1 MPTPTSYTREQILD
15 AAMHAVH
22 EHWRSATVAHVT
34 ARLGAPSGSI
44 YHRFRSREALFASAW
59 IRSIRRFHRE
69 LERVSAG
76 DPVEAIVETALLI
89 PRFCRE
95 NPLDARMMTA
105 YRYNDLMQNPPPG
118 LLAGLG
124 EPQRPCRRNPESAY
138 PCALRPGDAAR
149 AQHRCSRLPRGTHR
163 PDPPDDRGS
172 DPAVDRRCRPRCER
186 RDRRPAGRAVVQR
199 DDPPLGCDVAVVHPA
214 NQRRNQP
221 RIIDRS

>member
-1 MPTPTSYTREQILD
+1 
-15 AAMHAVH
+15 MHAVH

-69 LERVSAG
+69 LERVSAD

-105 YRYNDLMQNPPPG
+105 YRYNDLVQNPPPG
-118 LLAGLG
+118 LLPDLENLNAPVGETLNRLTLARYGRATPRGLSIVALACREAPIGLIRPMIGDAIPLWIDDAVRAASTGIAGLPD
-124 EPQRPCRRNPESAY
+124 EP
-138 PCALRPGDAAR
+138 
-149 AQHRCSRLPRGTHR
+149 
-163 PDPPDDRGS
+163 
-172 DPAVDRRCRPRCER
+172 
-186 RDRRPAGRAVVQR
+186 
-199 DDPPLGCDVAVVHPA
+199 
-214 NQRRNQP
+214 
-221 RIIDRS
+221 

>member
-1 MPTPTSYTREQILD
+1 MTEMPTPTSYTREQILD

-105 YRYNDLMQNPPPG
+105 YRYNDLVQNPPPG
-118 LLAGLG
+118 LLPDLENLNAPVGETLNRLTLARYGRATPRGLSIVALACREAPIGLIRPMIGEAIPLWIDDAVRAASAGIAGL
-124 EPQRPCRRNPESAY
+124 
-138 PCALRPGDAAR
+138 
-149 AQHRCSRLPRGTHR
+149 
-163 PDPPDDRGS
+163 PD
-172 DPAVDRRCRPRCER
+172 
-186 RDRRPAGRAVVQR
+186 
-199 DDPPLGCDVAVVHPA
+199 
-214 NQRRNQP
+214 QP
-221 RIIDRS
+221 

>member
-1 MPTPTSYTREQILD
+1 MTEMPTPTSYTREQILD

-44 YHRFRSREALFASAW
+44 YHRFRSRDALFTSAW

-105 YRYNDLMQNPPPG
+105 YRYNDLMQNPPAG
-118 LLAGLG
+118 LLADLENLNAPVGVTLN
-124 EPQRPCRRNPESAY
+124 R
-138 PCALRPGDAAR
+138 LTLAR
-149 AQHRCSRLPRGTHR
+149 YGRATPRGLSIVALACREAPIGLIR
-163 PDPPDDRGS
+163 PMIGEAIPLWIDD
-172 DPAVDRRCRPRCER
+172 AVRAASTGIAGL
-186 RDRRPAGRAVVQR
+186 RDEP
-199 DDPPLGCDVAVVHPA
+199 
-214 NQRRNQP
+214 
-221 RIIDRS
+221 